1 MTPEPLGDASLISQT
16 LADLARTIDARAGA
30 DPATSWTARLLAG
43 GPGLAAK
50 KLGEEGVEA
59 ALAVAAQSDADV
71 AGEAAD
77 LIYHLTVCLQARGL
91 SLEQIAVELRA
102 RHAGNRQ
109 SRTIS
114 TAGDRKFRR
123 AWSRPGAA
131 RAKARTA

>member
-77 LIYHLTVCLQARGL
+77 LIYHLMVALRSRGI
-91 SLEQIAVELRA
+91 SLDQVAGVLADRTGRSGVEEKA
-102 RHAGNRQ
+102 
-109 SRTIS
+109 SRS
-114 TAGDRKFRR
+114 
-123 AWSRPGAA
+123 
-131 RAKARTA
+131 